1 MSELD
6 PDPLIV
12 FQCRANVQAM
22 TINERTD
29 DERLTRFVGVSLSAT
44 PASLALSGTRDE
56 DWLHYLLDPDTA
68 EKLAEQMLAMVAQ
81 IRAR

>member
-68 EKLAEQMLAMVAQ
+68 EKLAEQMLTMVAQ